1 VRSVTTKHRPYINP
15 RAYTWKAE
23 DRTVTPGIGLMHGGK
38 IRAHL
43 TAAEAYELANRLVD
57 LADRLDAETPATNT
71 EQEPTE

>member
-1 VRSVTTKHRPYINP
+1 MTTATRPYVKP

-23 DRTVTPGIGLMHGGK
+23 DRTQTPGIALMHCGK

-43 TAAEAYELANRLVD
+43 TAAEAYDLANRLVD
-57 LADRLDAETPATNT
+57 MADTLT